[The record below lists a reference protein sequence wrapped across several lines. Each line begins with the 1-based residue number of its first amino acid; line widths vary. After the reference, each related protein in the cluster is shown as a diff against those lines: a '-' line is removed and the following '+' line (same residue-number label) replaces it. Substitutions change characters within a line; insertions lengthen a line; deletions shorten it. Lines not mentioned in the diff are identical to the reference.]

1 LFQTAFILDLE
12 GKNFEKNN
20 SHFFMSIDG
29 LGSGDMQKKRV
40 RILGRIHPGFGG
52 VGWPVGQR
60 TVSSDNA

>member
-1 LFQTAFILDLE
+1 
-12 GKNFEKNN
+12 
-20 SHFFMSIDG
+20 MSIDG